1 MKLRRAPLED
11 WMRDFYFDTTIDL
24 GSSGVQCWTLAELR
38 ALLDIDRDELDAILL
53 DDSPTF
59 GSPALRGALAQRFAD
74 GDPDRA
80 MATHGSTEAIFLA
93 MNALLAPDDE
103 VIVIDPGYHSLWSI
117 AESIGCHLK
126 RWRLRPE
133 DGFVPDLEALRAQ
146 ITSTTRMVVVNFP
159 NNPTGASLPPNLF
172 DTFID
177 IVADSGA
184 YLVWDG
190 AFTELPHTGPPLP
203 EPSLRYDRCLS
214 LGTMSKAYG
223 LPGTRVGWCLAAPEL
238 LAQFVPLR
246 DALTI
251 CLSPLS
257 EFLAERAVVHADR
270 ILSVRRAQVHR
281 NLLALSAWAG
291 SNPSL
296 VSYITPAGGVTAFPT
311 FHGVINTEDLCR
323 ELGRDHDVLLVPG
336 SGFGYPDR
344 VRLGFGGA
352 EDAFATGLHRLHT
365 VLAQRAETRRS
376 EEAPGGSRAAG

>member
-38 ALLDIDRDELDAILL
+38 ALLDIDQSDLDAIVL
-53 DDSPTF
+53 DDSPSY
-59 GSPALRGALAQRFAD
+59 GGPALRGALAQRFAD
-74 GDPDRA
+74 GDPARA

-93 MNALLAPDDE
+93 MNALLEPGDE
-103 VIVIDPGYHSLWSI
+103 VIVVDPGYHSLWSI

-126 RWRLRPE
+126 RWRLRPQ
-133 DGFVPDLEALRAQ
+133 DGFAPDLDALRAQ
-146 ITSTTRMVVVNFP
+146 ITPATRMVVVNFP
-159 NNPTGASLPPNLF
+159 NNPTGASLPPELF
-172 DTFID
+172 DTFLD

-190 AFTELPHTGPPLP
+190 AFTELSHAGPSLP
-203 EPSLRYDRCLS
+203 EPSLRYERALS

-238 LAQFVPLR
+238 LARFLPLR
-246 DALTI
+246 DAMTI
-251 CLSPLS
+251 CLSPLT
-257 EFLAERAVVHADR
+257 EFLAERAIVHADR
-270 ILSVRRAQVHR
+270 ILEIRRAQAHR
-281 NLLALSAWAG
+281 NMQRLFAWAR
-291 SNPSL
+291 SNTGL
-296 VSYITPAGGVTAFPT
+296 VSLTAPAGGVTAFPA
-311 FHGVINTEDLCR
+311 FHGVADTEDLCR

-336 SGFGYPDR
+336 TGFGHPDR

-365 VLAQRAETRRS
+365 VLEQRAETRRL
-376 EEAPGGSRAAG
+376 EVAPR